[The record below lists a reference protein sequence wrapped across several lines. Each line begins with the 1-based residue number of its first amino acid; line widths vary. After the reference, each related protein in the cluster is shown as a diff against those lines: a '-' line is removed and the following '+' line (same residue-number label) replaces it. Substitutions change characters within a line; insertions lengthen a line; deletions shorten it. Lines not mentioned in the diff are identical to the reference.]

1 MLSDKALPQEK
12 MTALEAKV
20 KELENGED
28 CTKRIEDD
36 EEEQKVEVS
45 LDEPRDDEREVP
57 VEMSFLATPHPNVEQ
72 DRSST

>member
-36 EEEQKVEVS
+36 EEEEGGFLIIIMVYCCSVS
-45 LDEPRDDEREVP
+45 LRDNLKHR
-57 VEMSFLATPHPNVEQ
+57 MCS
-72 DRSST
+72 